1 MREGRK
7 SGKSRKKRN
16 EGRKEGNEGMKEWR
30 KVGRKEVKEVQ

>member
-1 MREGRK
+1 VREGRK